1 MQWHHFT
8 SDPAK
13 HEQWIKLTGKGRE
26 NFQPGKWTSVCS
38 NHFIDAEPTTAN
50 PNRTFFLTISDQKKK
65 KTTPLKR
72 KKVECKLIMQD
83 SKHTKLGVKENT
95 LCEEKIFS
103 PS

>member
-65 KTTPLKR
+65 KNYSF
-72 KKVECKLIMQD
+72 KK
-83 SKHTKLGVKENT
+83 KE
-95 LCEEKIFS
+95 S
-103 PS
+103 